1 MEISPLK
8 YLRNNEMRSYKMKKM
23 LLLLPLILMISI
35 PSYAFDDYRWEN
47 PSTFIQTEETFYPPE
62 TSTPLPKQDSSPEKS
77 LYEIEKEKKTLDVL
91 KETPTPLRT
100 PDTIIRVLMLPY
112 TDSNNV
118 LHSYYYTFVKVEDGS
133 WVLGDY
139 LNSVANKPKKLILH
153 HIDAP
158 VPSRETIEQQQHG
171 KKEHTAKPQ
180 ASPMPI
186 ETTSQPEQNS
196 SEYEEAK

>member
-1 MEISPLK
+1 
-8 YLRNNEMRSYKMKKM
+8 MRKILF
-23 LLLLPLILMISI
+23 LLSLILLVSR
-35 PSYAFDDYRWEN
+35 PSHAFEDHRWEN
-47 PSTFIQTEETFYPPE
+47 PSTIIHTEETFSPLKAPTYAAPP
-62 TSTPLPKQDSSPEKS
+62 PQDSSPEKS

-139 LNSVANKPKKLILH
+139 LNSATSKPKKLILH

-158 VPSRETIEQQQHG
+158 VASQDSIQQSQQHDR
-171 KKEHTAKPQ
+171 KEQTAKPP
-180 ASPMPI
+180 ASGKPL
-186 ETTSQPEQNS
+186 ENASQPEHNS

>member
-1 MEISPLK
+1 
-8 YLRNNEMRSYKMKKM
+8 MRSNKMKII
-23 LLLLPLILMISI
+23 LVSLSLIFLISI
-35 PSYAFDDYRWEN
+35 PSYAFEDLRWEN
-47 PSTFIQTEETFYPPE
+47 PSTIMHTDETLTPPE
-62 TSTPLPKQDSSPEKS
+62 TSTPAPLQESSGEKS
-77 LYEIEKEKKTLDVL
+77 LYEIEKEKKTLDIL

-100 PDTIIRVLMLPY
+100 PDTIIRVLILPY

-139 LNSVANKPKKLILH
+139 LNRATNKHRKLILH

-158 VPSRETIEQQQHG
+158 VPTQDTIGQPQHDR
-171 KKEHTAKPQ
+171 KEHTAKPQ
-180 ASPMPI
+180 ASPGPI

-196 SEYEEAK
+196 SEYEEEK

>member
-1 MEISPLK
+1 
-8 YLRNNEMRSYKMKKM
+8 MRSNKMRKILF
-23 LLLLPLILMISI
+23 LLSLILLISR
-35 PSYAFDDYRWEN
+35 PSYAFEEHRWEN
-47 PSTFIQTEETFYPPE
+47 PSTIIHTEETFSPLKTPTYLPP
-62 TSTPLPKQDSSPEKS
+62 PPQDSSPEKS

-112 TDSNNV
+112 ADSNNV

-139 LNSVANKPKKLILH
+139 LNSATNKPKKLILH

-158 VPSRETIEQQQHG
+158 VASQDTIEQPQHD
-171 KKEHTAKPQ
+171 KKEHTAKP
-180 ASPMPI
+180 PPLPKPI

>member
-1 MEISPLK
+1 
-8 YLRNNEMRSYKMKKM
+8 MRSDKMKII
-23 LLLLPLILMISI
+23 LVSLSLIFLISI
-35 PSYAFDDYRWEN
+35 PSYAFEDQKWEN
-47 PSTFIQTEETFYPPE
+47 PSTTMHTEETLPPPE
-62 TSTPLPKQDSSPEKS
+62 TSTPAPLQESSGEKS
-77 LYEIEKEKKTLDVL
+77 LYETEKEKKTLDVL

-100 PDTIIRVLMLPY
+100 PDTIIRVLILPY

-139 LNSVANKPKKLILH
+139 LNRATNKPRKLILH

-158 VPSRETIEQQQHG
+158 VPAQDTIGQPQHD
-171 KKEHTAKPQ
+171 KKEYKARPL
-180 ASPMPI
+180 ASSRPI

>member
-1 MEISPLK
+1 MGKPFHHHTHRRDFFSSK
-8 YLRNNEMRSYKMKKM
+8 NTN
-23 LLLLPLILMISI
+23 I
-35 PSYAFDDYRWEN
+35 PAA
-47 PSTFIQTEETFYPPE
+47 
-62 TSTPLPKQDSSPEKS
+62 TPTGLFSRKS

-139 LNSVANKPKKLILH
+139 LNSATNKPKKLILH

-158 VPSRETIEQQQHG
+158 VASQDTIEQPQHD
-171 KKEHTAKPQ
+171 KKEHTAKPPP
-180 ASPMPI
+180 SPKPI